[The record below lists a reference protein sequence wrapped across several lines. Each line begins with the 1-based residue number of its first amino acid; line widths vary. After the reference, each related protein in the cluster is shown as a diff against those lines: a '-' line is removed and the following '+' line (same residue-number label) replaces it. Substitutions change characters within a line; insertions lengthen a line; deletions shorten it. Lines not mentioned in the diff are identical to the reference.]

1 MSYPN
6 EPDYIVVRKGDGGS
20 PETFPIVCGI
30 ETAGVNQTANTS
42 DRFRRDC
49 ANPADVATRAVRVTG
64 LQWDV
69 SGTGVVNMDEFEAM
83 QAALGNR
90 STWRIEYGKYDDAA
104 SFPRTGTIF
113 GYYEGPGIL
122 TSFNTNVGEDG
133 TAEITIAGENR
144 PVWTVL

>member
-6 EPDYIVVRKGDGGS
+6 EPDYVVVRREN
-20 PETFPIVCGI
+20 PENPGTFNIVCGI
-30 ETAGVNQTANTS
+30 ETAGLNQTANTS

-64 LQWDV
+64 IQWDL
-69 SGTGVVNMDEFEAM
+69 SGNGVVNMDEFESM

-90 STWRIEYGKYDDAA
+90 SNWRVEYGKYDDAA
-104 SFPRTGTIF
+104 SIPRTGTIF
-113 GYYEGPGIL
+113 GYYQGPGIL
-122 TSFNTNVGEDG
+122 TAFNTNVGEDG

-144 PVWTVL
+144 PTWTVL